1 MTQENYGLLLS
12 VRTDHALKSA
22 LKEVARRE
30 HLTLTQVVLKAL
42 RTFLEADRLRNG

>member
-1 MTQENYGLLLS
+1 MTQENYGLMLS
-12 VRTDHALKSA
+12 FRTDHSMKSA

-42 RTFLEADRLRNG
+42 REFLERSR